1 MKSEE
6 ELDDLLLHRARTWRS
21 GQACAPPAER
31 RGEWEQCLG
40 ALAARFEGHAAH
52 RVDGADQLR
61 RPEPSAE
68 SGSAPSAGCVAS
80 SQMATQ
86 HTVRALT
93 AADSIGTVELTD
105 SCTLVDRA
113 GAGIGLRRR
122 GCAALEEKQPEQRR
136 ESGKMNVF

>member
-6 ELDDLLLHRARTWRS
+6 ELDDLWQHRARTWRS

-40 ALAARFEGHAAH
+40 ALGARFEGHAAH

-68 SGSAPSAGCVAS
+68 SDSAPPVGCAAS
-80 SQMATQ
+80 SQMAAQ
-86 HTVRALT
+86 HTVRAFPAAEGT
-93 AADSIGTVELTD
+93 ATVELTD
-105 SCTLVDRA
+105 SCTFVHPQSA
-113 GAGIGLRRR
+113 AIGLRRR
-122 GCAALEEKQPEQRR
+122 GCAALRR
-136 ESGKMNVF
+136 NSPNKVANQAK